1 MPHYMLQASYTA
13 ESWKAQMDNPQ
24 DRSVHLRGLMEA
36 AGGRLLSFYY
46 AFGEYD
52 SVLIVE
58 APDNVSVASLAI
70 TAAGGGALSKLTTTV
85 LVSSEDGLEAI
96 RRAKDVAYTPPG

>member
-1 MPHYMLQASYTA
+1 MPLCMIQASYTA

-24 DRSVHLRGLMEA
+24 DLTVHLRGLIEA

-52 SVLIVE
+52 AVLIAE
-58 APDNVSVASLAI
+58 APDNVTIASVLIA
-70 TAAGGGALSKLTTTV
+70 AAGGGATSTIKTTV
-85 LVSSEDGLEAI
+85 LVSSEDGQEAI
-96 RRAKDVAYTPPG
+96 QRAKDVAYTPPS